1 MSTTMTKPVT
11 TQLVTPDREQTAS
24 SGGPL
29 RFLRHCLVIA
39 RRSLIRTKRTPE
51 QLIDVTIQPVIFLVV
66 FTYVLGG
73 AISGGSQHDYLQY
86 LLPGIL
92 GQTVAQA
99 GVMIG
104 VNLNTDLEKG
114 IFDRFRSLPISRAAP
129 LVGAVLADVLRYG
142 LLLVM
147 TLSFGYVL
155 GFRIQTGPL
164 EAVAASALVISFA
177 LCLCWVSVWV
187 GMIARSP
194 GAVQGIIMLAV
205 LPLSFASSTFAD
217 PSTMPGWLRSFT
229 EVNPLSQLVDTM
241 RGLLV
246 EGPVWS
252 PLWHTLLSMG
262 VLLAVFVPLAL
273 RAYGR
278 RV

>member
-1 MSTTMTKPVT
+1 MSTVIERPVAA
-11 TQLVTPDREQTAS
+11 LATPAREETAVRR
-24 SGGPL
+24 G

-39 RRSLIRTKRTPE
+39 KRSLIRTRRTPE
-51 QLIDVTIQPVIFLVV
+51 ALVDVTIQPVLFLLI

-73 AISGGSQHDYLQY
+73 AIADGSQHDYLQY

-92 GQTVAQA
+92 GQTIATA

-129 LVGAVLADVLRYG
+129 LVGAVIADILRYG
-142 LLLVM
+142 ILLVSI
-147 TLSFGYVL
+147 LGFGYVL
-155 GFRIQTGPL
+155 GFRAQTGVL
-164 EAVAASALVISFA
+164 SVLAACGLAVAFA
-177 LCLCWVSVWV
+177 LCLCWLSVWV
-187 GMIARSP
+187 GMIARTP
-194 GAVQGIIMLAV
+194 GSVQGIMMVLV
-205 LPLSFASSTFAD
+205 LPLSFASSTFAP
-217 PSTMPGWLRSFT
+217 PSTMPNWLQAIT
-229 EVNPLSQLVDTM
+229 DYNPLSQLVDAV

-246 EGPVWS
+246 SGPVWN
-252 PLWHTLLSMG
+252 PVWHTLLSMG
-262 VLLAVFVPLAL
+262 VMLAIFVPLAL